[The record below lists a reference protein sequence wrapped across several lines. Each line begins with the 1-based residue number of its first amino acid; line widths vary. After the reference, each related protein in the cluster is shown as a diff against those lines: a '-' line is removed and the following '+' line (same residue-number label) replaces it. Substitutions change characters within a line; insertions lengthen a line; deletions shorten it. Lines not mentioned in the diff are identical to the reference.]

1 MSLICVT
8 SAKGAPGVT
17 LTALGLAAALQVDE
31 TRRKVLLEADPSG
44 GSLAIRFGLGRQPG
58 LLSLAG
64 AGGHGLA
71 DEDLWAHVQELPGG
85 LGVICAPERA
95 DRTRAILNTSAR
107 SLGTRFAGLD
117 ELTVVADCGRYTPGD
132 PASALVEAAS
142 QVLMVARPTAEQV
155 QPAAAAAQHL
165 ATMGVDV
172 AWVLIGE
179 HPHSATEVASVTG
192 IPVARVLPDDP
203 RGAELLASG
212 NATARRANRLAR
224 HFATWAHDLDGP
236 PTTTLETEP
245 VNTPIDAPVAGVAL

>member
-17 LTALGLAAALQVDE
+17 LTALGLAAALPCNE
-31 TRRKVLLEADPSG
+31 NRRKVLLEADPSG

-58 LLSLAG
+58 MLSLAG

-71 DEDLWAHVQELPGG
+71 EEDIWAHVQELPGG
-85 LGVICAPERA
+85 LGVICAPERS
-95 DRTRAILNTSAR
+95 DRARAILNPTAIT
-107 SLGTRFAGLD
+107 LGSWLAGLD
-117 ELTVVADCGRYTPGD
+117 GITVVADCGRYTPAD
-132 PASALVEAAS
+132 PASGLVEAAT

-165 ATMGVDV
+165 AAMGVAV

-179 HPHSATEVASVTG
+179 RPHSAAEVASVTG
-192 IPVARVLPDDP
+192 IPVARVLPDDQ

-212 NATARRANRLAR
+212 NASARRANRLAR
-224 HFATWAHDLDGP
+224 HFASWAHEFVEQ
-236 PTTTLETEP
+236 PTTEAEAQPTIKPIEAPLAEVTL
-245 VNTPIDAPVAGVAL
+245 